1 MAEVARQ
8 NAVYKKE
15 ITRNL
20 GLSEPIAENIL
31 NGFLQNKNKIGDT
44 LNYHIA
50 NVVFLFYHLPKAFGK
65 ADVING
71 LSRFK

>member
-1 MAEVARQ
+1 MAEVARK
-8 NAVYKKE
+8 ATVYEKE

-20 GLSEPIAENIL
+20 GLYETIAENII
-31 NGFLQNKNKIGDT
+31 NGFLQNKNNIGDT
-44 LNYHIA
+44 MNYHIA

-71 LSRFK
+71 LCRFK

>member
-8 NAVYKKE
+8 TAVYEKE

-20 GLSEPIAENIL
+20 GLYETIAENII
-31 NGFLQNKNKIGDT
+31 NGFLQNKNNIGDT

-65 ADVING
+65 ADVINA
-71 LSRFK
+71 LCRFK

>member
-8 NAVYKKE
+8 ATVYEKE
-15 ITRNL
+15 LTRNL
-20 GLSEPIAENIL
+20 GLYETIAENII
-31 NGFLQNKNKIGDT
+31 NGFLQNKNNIGDT
-44 LNYHIA
+44 TILHIA

-71 LSRFK
+71 LCRFK